1 MPLVDLVAD
10 RQAIYSDNPAC
21 INFLARVTGV
31 SIVAKASNVTYCLS
45 SYLISLNPSFTAVY
59 LK

>member
-10 RQAIYSDNPAC
+10 RQAIYSDNPV
-21 INFLARVTGV
+21 LARVTGV